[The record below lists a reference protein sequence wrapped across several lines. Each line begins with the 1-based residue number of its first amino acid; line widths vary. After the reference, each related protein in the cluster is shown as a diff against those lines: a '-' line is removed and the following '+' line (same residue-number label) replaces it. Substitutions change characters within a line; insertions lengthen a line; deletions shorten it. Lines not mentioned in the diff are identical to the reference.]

1 MNTTLQIRL
10 DKKMKSEASK
20 TFKSMGLDMSTGVK
34 LFLAQVVNTKSIPF
48 PVMSADFWPEEKKL
62 ELVRISEETLRD
74 YKRGKIKGYN
84 NIQEAHRDILGE

>member
-1 MNTTLQIRL
+1 MTTTVQIRI
-10 DKKMKSEASK
+10 DEKMKKEATK

-62 ELVRISEETLRD
+62 ELVREAKEALKNGKR
-74 YKRGKIKGYN
+74 YKNVR
-84 NIQEAHRDILGE
+84 EAHRDILGY